1 MIDGAPC
8 PNRMPK
14 LLLADDDAL
23 LCEVLARAFSHRGF
37 AVTVASSEERAG
49 ELAREDPPDY
59 AVVDLRLGEK
69 SGLDVVPM
77 LVALNGAMR
86 IVVFSAY
93 GNIATAIE
101 AIKLGATYYL
111 CKPATADDIIVA
123 FGHHAGSRSPVPP
136 ERTMS
141 IKRLEWE
148 HLWRVL
154 REHRGNIS
162 QAARAMSMHR
172 RTLQRK
178 LAKRPVR
185 N

>member
-1 MIDGAPC
+1 MVDPRLAGRSAS
-8 PNRMPK
+8 K
-14 LLLADDDAL
+14 LLLIDDDTI
-23 LCEVLARAFSHRGF
+23 LCDALARAFTKRGF
-37 AVTVASSEERAG
+37 NVRVALTQEAAE
-49 ELAREDPPDY
+49 ELARDDPPDY
-59 AVVDLRLGEK
+59 AVVDLRLQNR
-69 SGLDVVPM
+69 SGLEIVST
-77 LVALNGAMR
+77 LIALNATAR

-123 FGHHAGSRSPVPP
+123 FHHQAGGGVPVAR
-136 ERTMS
+136 ERPIS

-154 REHRGNIS
+154 RENGGNVS
-162 QAARAMSMHR
+162 RAARVLSMHR